1 MCRPPPWRTPH
12 RAEHTLADHTDV
24 TVDTWLIE
32 ARRGDPHAVRRVF
45 DIVYDQLR
53 VLARMQRRRS
63 SRPET
68 LNTTALVHEAFVK
81 LVRSGS
87 LQANDRAHF
96 MALAATS
103 MRQILIS
110 YARRQCATKRGGGR
124 TPLSFAELEHT
135 MMSGGAGGEA
145 GSEGLIALDNA
156 LTRLGHHSERQQRV
170 VVCRFFGSMSI
181 EETAVALG
189 VSTATVKRD
198 WSMAQAWL
206 YREMQE
212 ELQ

>member
-1 MCRPPPWRTPH
+1 M
-12 RAEHTLADHTDV
+12 ADQTGV
-24 TVDTWLIE
+24 TVDTWLGE

-53 VLARMQRRRS
+53 DLARVQRRRS
-63 SRPET
+63 SKPET
-68 LNTTALVHEAFVK
+68 LNTTALVHEAFLK

-87 LQANDRAHF
+87 LQVNDRAHF

-103 MRQILIS
+103 MRQILVS
-110 YARRQCATKRGGGR
+110 YARRQCATKRGAGR
-124 TPLSFAELEHT
+124 TPLSFDELEHT
-135 MMSGGAGGEA
+135 VVSGATNGEA
-145 GSEGLIALDNA
+145 RTEALIALDHA

-181 EETAVALG
+181 GETAVALG
-189 VSTATVKRD
+189 VSVATVKRD

-212 ELQ
+212 ALQ

>member
-1 MCRPPPWRTPH
+1 VCGPPPRADTAS
-12 RAEHTLADHTDV
+12 AEHTLADPAEV

-81 LVRSGS
+81 LVRNGS

-103 MRQILIS
+103 MRQILVS
-110 YARRQCATKRGGGR
+110 YARRQCAAKRGGGR
-124 TPLSFAELEHT
+124 IPLSFAELEHT
-135 MMSGGAGGEA
+135 VVSGSAAGEA
-145 GSEGLIALDNA
+145 GSEGLIALDGA
-156 LTRLGHHSERQQRV
+156 LIRLGQHSERQQRV

-189 VSTATVKRD
+189 VSPATVKRD

-212 ELQ
+212 ALQ